1 MSQIGSINVRFTAD
15 TRQAVVSSEGLRKT
29 VRETTD
35 RVTRDVSSVDT
46 TAKSAFA
53 SVANSLRAASQAFQ
67 SVAQNATA
75 STNQISNAV
84 RQLQQDAGK
93 AEAAASRIANASRP
107 RNPST
112 GRFNVLF
119 EDIEDRGGRP
129 VNRRT
134 GRFLSREDALSI
146 DDFGSTRGGAISSQ
160 LGVAGSSLSRRDLF
174 LIQQAEQG
182 ALGGRSLRDA
192 AGSSGNA
199 STIQQTTRAVREQSE
214 AIGVLGQSATAQGT
228 RLSAFFRLFGIG
240 GAVLGVAAIG
250 VRTLTRQL
258 AEARAVYGQSF
269 TETNRLAA
277 SFRSLG
283 ESLGVAGSRR
293 GTGLNSALEG
303 LAGSLNAIVDPAAK
317 AFDAITRGAN
327 SAIRAVTGTSTSL
340 GDIFNAVTTGAA
352 IAFNP
357 RILFQQSSEGR
368 LGDSDFTGAAREA
381 ELNSIDA
388 FNRARVEGFEEL
400 ERKIRD
406 ARRKGNE
413 DEAALLELTIKR
425 REELAKIAQQISEGQ
440 LDPNS
445 SAASSR
451 RQSAIDDFN
460 RGVADIERNR
470 AEREQA
476 ARTQIQIQGLLER
489 AANER
494 RYDDETAAARLEAE
508 ARLIQEIA
516 DANKEKDREIRA
528 AKLATIQANYAAEI
542 EAIEDAKD
550 AKLKA
555 DAEASEE
562 RKKQIDEENRKRR
575 EEDRRFAASIASDR
589 IAALRAGGE
598 GSSSAAQRA
607 EIEQSRIERLAQ
619 IEEQRGKRSEEQINA
634 AIAAANDRF
643 RSEIEGVQRAE
654 FEASEAGKA
663 EKRRNEEAKQDRERI
678 AEVDRLAG
686 EAARAAAQGN
696 LELERRLRRDILD
709 TLNQINNAKE
719 RSVRLDQI
727 QAREVR
733 DIATTARENVRDA
746 IAVTR
751 DPLAGVSATRV
762 ALSDILGVRSA
773 ATARQPARAAFQGA
787 AGNQAFDQLGQ
798 TTQELLT
805 AERRLLVQARRR
817 ARSQEERIRIDEEI
831 GELNSRERIIAEEYN
846 AERQRRV
853 AAEREARQKQ
863 ERETRANARV
873 GEAGSLR
880 AAEERQRRLGNT
892 GAADRIGQR
901 ARTIEEQIAIANT
914 RSPAGSR
921 IIRGSSGG
929 LISTKPLDLPES
941 GAGTQPGRSS
951 PAVAIDTAASSLSSA
966 SDRLANANANLA
978 ETVQSTFTKVA
989 DKLSEVASRVE
1000 NIDQRLK
1007 RANIDGLT
1015 NTIEGR

>member
-1 MSQIGSINVRFTAD
+1 VSQIGSINVRFTAD

-283 ESLGVAGSRR
+283 E
-293 GTGLNSALEG
+293 
-303 LAGSLNAIVDPAAK
+303 SLNAIVDPAAK

>member
-46 TAKSAFA
+46 TAKAAFA

-75 STNQISNAV
+75 STAQISNAV
-84 RQLQQDAGK
+84 RQLQQDAGR
-93 AEAAASRIANASRP
+93 AESAASRIANASRP

-146 DDFGSTRGGAISSQ
+146 DDFGSTRGGPISSQ
-160 LGVAGSSLSRRDLF
+160 IGTAGSSLSRRDLF
-174 LIQQAEQG
+174 LIQRAEQG

-214 AIGVLGQSATAQGT
+214 AIGVLGQSASAQGT

-240 GAVLGVAAIG
+240 GAGLGVAAIG
-250 VRTLTRQL
+250 IRTLTRQL
-258 AEARAVYGQSF
+258 AEARSVYGQSF
-269 TETNRLAA
+269 VETNRLVS

-283 ESLGVAGSRR
+283 ESLGIAGSRR

-327 SAIRAVTGTSTSL
+327 SAISAVTGTSRTI
-340 GDIFNAVTTGAA
+340 GEAFNAVTTGVALL
-352 IAFNP
+352 FNP
-357 RILFQQSSEGR
+357 QILFQQLLEGR

-381 ELNSIDA
+381 ELNSTDA

-445 SAASSR
+445 SAASNR
-451 RQSAIDDFN
+451 RQAAIDDFN
-460 RGVADIERNR
+460 QGVADIERNR

-476 ARTQIQIQGLLER
+476 TRTQIQIQGLLER

-516 DANKEKDREIRA
+516 DANKEKDRELRA

-555 DAEASEE
+555 DAEAS
-562 RKKQIDEENRKRR
+562 

-643 RSEIEGVQRAE
+643 RSEIEGLQRAE

-696 LELERRLRRDILD
+696 LELEKRLRRDILD
-709 TLNQINNAKE
+709 TINQINNAKE

-751 DPLAGVSATRV
+751 DPLDGVSAARG

-929 LISTKPLDLPES
+929 LVSTKPLDLPGS
-941 GAGTQPGRSS
+941 GAATQSGQSS
-951 PAVAIDTAASSLSSA
+951 PAMAIDTAASSLSSA

-989 DKLSEVASRVE
+989 DKLSEVANRVE

>member
-1 MSQIGSINVRFTAD
+1 VSQIGSINVRFTAD

-733 DIATTARENVRDA
+733 DIA
-746 IAVTR
+746 
-751 DPLAGVSATRV
+751 
-762 ALSDILGVRSA
+762 
-773 ATARQPARAAFQGA
+773 RAAFQGA